1 MMTDQGTISMQAPR
15 VPVELHPCFNHAAR
29 LTHARAHLP
38 VAPKCNM
45 QCNYCNRKFDCM
57 NESRPGVTCM
67 VLSPCE
73 ALEFLKEIKDTTRNL
88 SVVGIAGPGD
98 PFANPD
104 ETIETLRLVR
114 EQYRDMMLCLA
125 TNGLNVLPYVPTL
138 AKLDVSHVT
147 ITVNA
152 VEPTIG
158 AKIYSWISDSSGRLD
173 GAEAA
178 GLLWEQQERSIV
190 ALRSRGIL
198 VKINSILIPGVND
211 HHVTEIAEKVARLGA
226 NLFNLMPL
234 YPVSGTPFAAI
245 PEPGPGQL
253 ADLRSRAGQYLL
265 QMTHCS
271 RCRADAVGKLAES
284 GCFTKLHRFKKSS
297 HTARLRLQESESSQ
311 GTSVR
316 ADSPRSKGIPMKELH
331 MADELICHDFN
342 PARPYVAIA
351 STEGAAIDLPLGKAL
366 SLYIYRAGTAE
377 PELVERRPIP
387 PPSKGLGRWM
397 ELGKIIS
404 DCGWLLAPSIGE
416 APFKILVNKGIM
428 VYIVE
433 GSIAEALQLIAAGR
447 NLNAMARP
455 EVLAMP
461 APRKESG
468 SRCTSSGCGG
478 GGRGCYES

>member
-1 MMTDQGTISMQAPR
+1 MMTDQGTRSMQAPR
-15 VPVELHPCFNHAAR
+15 LSVELHPCFNHAAR
-29 LTHARAHLP
+29 LTRARAHLP

-45 QCNYCNRKFDCM
+45 QCKYCNRKFDCM

-67 VLSPCE
+67 VISPSE
-73 ALEFLKEIKDTTRNL
+73 ALEFLKEIKATTPGL

-104 ETIETLRLVR
+104 ETVETLRLVR
-114 EQYRDMMLCLA
+114 EQHPDMMLCLA
-125 TNGLNVLPYVPTL
+125 TNGLNVLPHVPTL
-138 AKLDVSHVT
+138 AKLEVSHVT

-152 VEPTIG
+152 VEPVIG
-158 AKIYSWISDSSGRLD
+158 AKIYSWISDGSRRLHGTD
-173 GAEAA
+173 AA
-178 GLLWEQQERSIV
+178 KLLWERQERSII

-198 VKINSILIPGVND
+198 VKINCILIPGVND

-245 PEPGPGQL
+245 PEPSPGRL
-253 ADLRSRAGQYLL
+253 ADLRSQAGQYLP

-271 RCRADAVGKLAES
+271 RCRADAVGKIAES
-284 GCFTKLHRFKKSS
+284 GCSAKLHHFKKSS
-297 HTARLRLQESESSQ
+297 DIARPRLQELETSPGEGARSESK
-311 GTSVR
+311 R
-316 ADSPRSKGIPMKELH
+316 RKGMPMKELH
-331 MADELICHDFN
+331 MAEELIRHDFN

-351 STEGAAIDLPLGKAL
+351 STEGTAIDLPLGKAL

-377 PELVERRPIP
+377 PELVERRSIP
-387 PPSKGLGRWM
+387 APSKGLGRWM

-433 GSIAEALQLIAAGR
+433 GPIVEALQLIAAGR

-461 APRKESG
+461 ELRKDEG
-468 SRCTSSGCGG
+468 TRCTSSGCGG